1 MEKKNVD
8 IDYTDFDTNILMQD
22 KNGNYYRLRIEQ
34 DNLEDNP
41 RNWDNLGYMVCWH
54 RDYALGDRHNF
65 ESPEDFWHEMIRKH
79 IKTETLFD
87 YALSGTG
94 SVKLEKN
101 SDEDGEEGFEL
112 CYWGYTAF
120 IREGQKPS
128 WCFDKFYD
136 TDNIEDLKSGW
147 YVEDDIIDNL
157 SISDCQKLLK
167 DIVFYLPLY
176 LYDHSG
182 ITMNTGGFSCSWD
195 SGQMGWIYATKEDI
209 QKEYGAFTEENL
221 QKAYQCLEG
230 EVETYAQFLEGDVYW
245 YRLEKFLGGTV
256 GTERVAPEDALEDDY
271 FWDIEDSCGGFYGS
285 DVNENGMA
293 DSWGD
298 MERVA

>member
-1 MEKKNVD
+1 MYKR
-8 IDYTDFDTNILMQD
+8 Q
-22 KNGNYYRLRIEQ
+22 
-34 DNLEDNP
+34 
-41 RNWDNLGYMVCWH
+41 
-54 RDYALGDRHNF
+54 
-65 ESPEDFWHEMIRKH
+65 
-79 IKTETLFD
+79 
-87 YALSGTG
+87 
-94 SVKLEKN
+94 
-101 SDEDGEEGFEL
+101 EEGFEL

-209 QKEYGAFTEENL
+209 QKEYGL
-221 QKAYQCLEG
+221 SL
-230 EVETYAQFLEGDVYW
+230 
-245 YRLEKFLGGTV
+245 
-256 GTERVAPEDALEDDY
+256 
-271 FWDIEDSCGGFYGS
+271 IHI
-285 DVNENGMA
+285 
-293 DSWGD
+293 
-298 MERVA
+298 